1 MQAFEDLFREF
12 QGEVYGWIVRLVRDR
27 TTAEDLT
34 VETFLRIH
42 RAHARFDASR
52 QFGPWARK
60 IATHTALDH
69 MKKAR
74 QDSHEVEE
82 LAAPPAPDPVVRR
95 EVQERVRQAFRLL
108 PVKYRVTATL
118 ALIEERPY
126 AEIAEALGTSV
137 GTVKSRVARAQQ
149 LLRTKLTNLGM
160 KP

>member
-1 MQAFEDLFREF
+1 MQAFEDLFRQF

-27 TTAEDLT
+27 SLAEDLT
-34 VETFLRIH
+34 VEAFLRMQ
-42 RAHARFDASR
+42 RAHARFDAQR
-52 QFGPWARK
+52 EFGPWARK
-60 IATHTALDH
+60 IATRTALDAL
-69 MKKAR
+69 KKER
-74 QDSHEVEE
+74 HGWHEVEE
-82 LAAPPAPDPVVRR
+82 VAAPAAPDPVMQR

-149 LLRTKLTNLGM
+149 LLRTKLSNLGM